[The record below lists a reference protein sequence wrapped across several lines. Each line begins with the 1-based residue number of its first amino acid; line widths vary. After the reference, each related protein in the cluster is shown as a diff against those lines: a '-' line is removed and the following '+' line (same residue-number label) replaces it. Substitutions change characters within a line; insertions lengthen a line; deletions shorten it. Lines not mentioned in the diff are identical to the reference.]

1 MNYPY
6 NIASIGQIHPEFAQN
21 PHIRDIRLFEGVNAS
36 AIIGTP
42 VNPLAAADAAST
54 VKILLGVESEGFFF
68 SCGVHQ
74 RVCTMRTFYLFMCRE
89 LTIDLCLGSLPGVV
103 TSEVIET
110 ARNREHV
117 LRDTREWV
125 YCAFEALVTVLQM
138 RR

>member
-1 MNYPY
+1 
-6 NIASIGQIHPEFAQN
+6 
-21 PHIRDIRLFEGVNAS
+21 
-36 AIIGTP
+36 
-42 VNPLAAADAAST
+42 
-54 VKILLGVESEGFFF
+54 
-68 SCGVHQ
+68 
-74 RVCTMRTFYLFMCRE
+74 MRTFYLFMCRE